1 MKMGLSK
8 NKNLEI
14 YNSHNYKLCK
24 SKDNRKLIKLVK
36 SVMINRKINRQI
48 SRRNR
53 RIKFI

>member
-14 YNSHNYKLCK
+14 YNHHNYKLCK